1 MKNQL
6 LENHMSDYRLLPIG
20 VEDYKEIITNKNTYI
35 DKTLLI
41 KEFWQ
46 DGGKVILTPR
56 PRRFGKTLNLSML
69 KYFFEKTDHNTS
81 NLFKKTNIW
90 ADPEY
95 RALQGQ
101 FPVIFLT
108 FKNIKADS
116 WELAYIK
123 FANFLT
129 INVEKLLSPIFT
141 SLTPVEQNWYKRLV
155 DRNATEAD
163 YTDSLFYATVILE
176 RYHQKKVIVLIDE
189 YDAPIIYAH
198 LHNYYEKMINFM
210 NDLLSTVLKTNSALQ
225 KGFLTGITRIAKEG
239 IFSGLNHL
247 SVFTVLDAEYSDK
260 FGFTQNEVDQLLI
273 SYDLVDKKNDIK
285 NWYDGYIF
293 GQINIYNPW
302 SLINC
307 IKKRGEFETYW
318 VNTSNNDLI
327 RSLIASSSQA
337 VKNDIELLLQ
347 KKEIADKE
355 IDKNISLRDIKNN
368 DKALWSLFLF
378 TGYLTAT
385 SRTMI
390 DDKYHYTLTLPNKE
404 IVLLYREL
412 ITEAL
417 NNTLLS
423 GKITE
428 LFTAFMTGDQYKLE
442 TLLQEFVVN
451 SCSSFDLPIN
461 DLERSVHMFVLGM
474 LVGLSNRYIIRSNRE
489 SGHGRYD
496 IMLTPRLPQDPGI
509 LIEFKKTKNKKE
521 LAGSAQ
527 KTLEQIKNKSYV
539 TEMRSSDYHG
549 PIFCYGIA
557 VVPGKY
563 VAVTM
568 EIVKN

>member
-1 MKNQL
+1 
-6 LENHMSDYRLLPIG
+6 MSDYRLLPIG